1 MSGVDGTRPLRIR
14 GLTLEWGR
22 RTAIMG
28 ILNVTPDSF
37 SGDGLAERG
46 PDAALVRARR
56 MLDEGADILDVG
68 GESTRPG
75 HLPVRETE
83 ELARVTPVIARI
95 RAELPDVPIS
105 IDTTKPAV
113 AEAALDAGADLLNDV
128 TGVTGDGTLA
138 RIAADH
144 GVPYV
149 LMHDRPVPTDERLVD
164 RVLEDLAAA
173 VARAI
178 DLGVSRDAIIVDP
191 GIGFGKDAAGNLAL
205 LHHLGRVRELGQ
217 PVLLGASRKS
227 TIGRVLDL
235 PVEERLEGTLALTAL
250 GVAAGVDIVRVH
262 DVRAN
267 LRVTRMADAV
277 IRGWHDP
284 AASGSARGT

>member
-1 MSGVDGTRPLRIR
+1 MSSLRIR
-14 GLTLEWGR
+14 GLALEWGT

-37 SGDGLAERG
+37 SGDGLAVRG
-46 PDAALVRARR
+46 PEAALLQARR
-56 MLDEGADILDVG
+56 MVDEGADLLDIG

-75 HLPVRETE
+75 HLPVSEAE
-83 ELARVTPVIARI
+83 ELARVVPVIARI

-113 AEAALDAGADLLNDV
+113 AAAALAAGADLLNDV

-138 RIAADH
+138 RLAADH

-149 LMHDRPVPTDERLVD
+149 LMHDRPVPTDDRLVD

-173 VARAI
+173 VARAV
-178 DLGVSRDAIIVDP
+178 DLGVSRDAVIVDP
-191 GIGFGKDAAGNLAL
+191 GVGFGKDAAGNLEL
-205 LHHLGRVRELGQ
+205 LRHLGRLRALGQ

-267 LRVTRMADAV
+267 LRVARMADAV
-277 IRGWHDP
+277 VRGWRDP
-284 AASGSARGT
+284 TVTEPARGT